1 MRAIPS
7 VSAQTAADY
16 GWINRAFPDD
26 ELDAFVENLA
36 KRIDSFDLKIIRKI
50 KATMNERVIIPKNEH
65 IMETQIAFFASL
77 TEPEAR
83 TRIKKLLDQ
92 GLQTYGDVELNLG
105 KYL

>member
-1 MRAIPS
+1 
-7 VSAQTAADY
+7 
-16 GWINRAFPDD
+16 
-26 ELDAFVENLA
+26 
-36 KRIDSFDLKIIRKI
+36 
-50 KATMNERVIIPKNEH
+50 MNERVIIPKNEH

-92 GLQTYGDVELNLG
+92 GLQIYGDVELNLG